1 MNSQC
6 SWNSSL
12 HLHGVRWRPFC
23 ALCWSAMGSWD
34 FFLSIW
40 LTQGHM
46 TQPITTPSNQHPNV
60 FISLHV
66 SIDSESLRVVLGLV
80 QSATG

>member
-1 MNSQC
+1 
-6 SWNSSL
+6 
-12 HLHGVRWRPFC
+12 
-23 ALCWSAMGSWD
+23 MGSWD